1 MTVVDGS
8 VNATLLY
15 KSLRYVVQ
23 VIISKQKIT
32 EIAHDDACN
41 FSVLKLEKVDNCFT

>member
-23 VIISKQKIT
+23 VIISKQKK

-41 FSVLKLEKVDNCFT
+41 FSVLTLEKVESCFT